1 MSTWF
6 TAETRA
12 YLIAILIF
20 LVTVLIALIFNRMM
34 KRFFKKS
41 SDHLSNDP
49 VNYQF
54 LRRAIL
60 VLIYLIGLSLT
71 IYAIPELR
79 TLAQSVLAGA
89 GIMAVAVGFA
99 SQAALSNII
108 AGIFIVLFKPFRVN
122 DRITVRDTI
131 SGVVEDITLRHT
143 IIRNFQNRR
152 VILPNSMISEEVII
166 NADLIES
173 KICQWIE
180 LGISYDSNIDLAK
193 RIITEEVSQHPNFI
207 DNREEVEI
215 AEGEPLVGIRLIS
228 LGDFSVNLRAYAWA
242 QDQAKGFAMQCDLLE
257 SIKKRFDREGIE
269 IPFPYRTVVFKN
281 QPPQGD

>member
-6 TAETRA
+6 TSETRA

-20 LVTVLIALIFNRMM
+20 MVTVLIAIIFNRMM

-60 VLIYLIGLSLT
+60 ALIYLVGLSLT

-79 TLAQSVLAGA
+79 TLAKSVLAGA

-108 AGIFIVLFKPFRVN
+108 AGIFLVIFKPFRVN
-122 DRITVRDTI
+122 DRIMIKGTI

-143 IIRNFQNRR
+143 IIRNYQNRR
-152 VILPNSMISEEVII
+152 VILPNSLISEEVII
-166 NADLIES
+166 NADLIDS
-173 KICQWIE
+173 VICQWIE
-180 LGISYDSNIDLAK
+180 LGISYDADIELAK
-193 RIITEEVSQHPNFI
+193 QIITEEVSKHPDFI
-207 DNREEVEI
+207 DHRTEEEL
-215 AEGEPLVGIRLIS
+215 AEGAPLVRIRLIS

-242 QDQAKGFAMQCDLLE
+242 KDQVIAFAMQCDLLE
-257 SIKKRFDREGIE
+257 SIKKRFDNEGIE
-269 IPFPYRTVVFKN
+269 IPFPYRTLVFKD
-281 QPPQGD
+281 QPSKD